1 MRIFHFLPLSLVL
14 VALPSCKREAPA
26 AGPHEMPPAAVSVAP
41 VVSEPVTITRDL
53 PGRID
58 ALRVAEVR
66 ARVSGILLERTF
78 KEGADVKAGQVLFK
92 IDPAP
97 LDAARASALAA
108 QAKAQ
113 ANLQQAKT
121 QAARYSELVN
131 IRAVSRQDYDNA
143 LAAAK
148 STEAEVLSAEAAVKT
163 ADLNLGYATVTA
175 PIDGRIGKAQVT
187 EGALVGQNDAT
198 KLAVIQQLDPIYVD
212 FTQSS
217 TDLLALKK
225 ALKEGSV
232 GKVSGEQGQAVLL
245 LDDGSE
251 YPHKGTLL
259 FSEVSVDET
268 TGMVSLRAQFPNPDR
283 LLLPGMFARVRIA
296 QAVRNDAITVPQRAV
311 TRTQGGMGNVLVVNE
326 QNKVELRVI
335 QTDVAVGDK
344 WVVTQ
349 GLKPGER
356 VIMEGHLKALP
367 GSTVVPE
374 PFVRKEAAASP
385 RKPANQ
391 G

>member
-1 MRIFHFLPLSLVL
+1 MRISHFVPLSLVFL
-14 VALPSCKREAPA
+14 ALPACNRKA
-26 AGPHEMPPAAVSVAP
+26 AVVQGEMPPAAVSVTT
-41 VVSEPVTITRDL
+41 VTSEPVTITRDL

-58 ALRVAEVR
+58 ALRVSEVR

-97 LDAARASALAA
+97 LEAARDRAVAALA
-108 QAKAQ
+108 KAE

-121 QAARYSELVN
+121 QASRYAELVN

-148 STEAEVLSAEAAVKT
+148 SAEAEVLSSQAAVKT

-187 EGALVGQNDAT
+187 EGALVGQTDAT
-198 KLAVIQQLDPIYVD
+198 KLAIIQQLDPIYVD

-225 ALKEGSV
+225 ALKEGSI
-232 GKVSGEQGQAVLL
+232 GKVSGEQSQAVLL
-245 LDDGSE
+245 QEDGSE

-296 QAVRNDAITVPQRAV
+296 QAIRNDAITVPQRAV
-311 TRTQGGMGNVLVVNE
+311 TRTQGGMGSVLVVDG
-326 QNKVELRVI
+326 QNQVELRMVR
-335 QTDVAVGDK
+335 TDVAVGDK
-344 WVVTQ
+344 WIVTQ

-356 VIMEGHLKALP
+356 VIMEGHLKARP

-374 PFVRKEAAASP
+374 PFVRKEAAAGNRP
-385 RKPANQ
+385 TANQ